1 MMETGGIEPPSRDE
15 SAGASTYV
23 VVILSLVPRTTN
35 DSLPLEPGGSK
46 I

>member
-1 MMETGGIEPPSRDE
+1 METGGIEPPSRDE

-23 VVILSLVPRTTN
+23 VVILNLVPRTTN
-35 DSLPLEPGGSK
+35 DSLPLELGGSK